1 MGWGLRRKI
10 HFTNFAV
17 VPGVSFFFSHTKV
30 LLPLNITSQTNTIDC
45 NWLNRMGNEDGN
57 VSNQLQFHQF
67 NQPNLYNCNYKEII
81 RWRDLNSIHT
91 KLKPAKVSQ
100 ILCLQTCALRYT
112 FGSGSAHQLGHRVI
126 KITPC
131 IVVYTQMFI
140 VKLSDS
146 CVMCCE
152 QWSLTTVKG
161 WLYLKTPGS
170 HWRPNKTETQGGYNL
185 IICVCK

>member
-1 MGWGLRRKI
+1 MMVVVVITECSSWKRTWG
-10 HFTNFAV
+10 F
-17 VPGVSFFFSHTKV
+17 
-30 LLPLNITSQTNTIDC
+30 
-45 NWLNRMGNEDGN
+45 

-146 CVMCCE
+146 CVMCCD